1 MDRPLR
7 LAHTLS
13 RIGVWFGGALIVLAA
28 FVIGIEVVIR
38 KAFSISI
45 GGADELAGFALAIG
59 SAWAFSFTFLQRA
72 HIRIDFLYVW
82 LPPRVCA
89 CLDVLALLAFTGFMA
104 LITWHG
110 FGVFME
116 SVDLGARSISPLAT
130 PLVIPQFLWFA
141 GLVMFFPL
149 VAVLFVRVGVMLVKG
164 DVRGT
169 QRLIGSKSA
178 REEVKEEMQQVAKHK
193 EVT

>member
-1 MDRPLR
+1 MDRLLR
-7 LAHTLS
+7 LAHALL

-59 SAWAFSFTFLQRA
+59 SAWAFGFTFLERG

-82 LPPRVCA
+82 LPRRVCA
-89 CLDVLALLAFTGFMA
+89 GLDVLALLAFTGFMA
-104 LITWHG
+104 LVTWHG
-110 FGVFME
+110 CGVFLE

-130 PLVIPQFLWFA
+130 PLVIPQFMWVA
-141 GLVMFFPL
+141 GLVTFLP
-149 VAVLFVRVGVMLVKG
+149 VVVILFVRVGVMLVNS
-164 DVRGT
+164 DVSGM
-169 QRLIGSKSA
+169 QHLIGSKSV
-178 REEVKEEMQQVAKHK
+178 REEVKEEIQQVKK
-193 EVT
+193 Y